1 MRRTRFLGV
10 LVLVLA
16 MVGVP
21 GTALAE
27 QSPAGPLDL
36 SGELNG
42 VAYEIRVPAD
52 WNGTL
57 VMYAHGYRDAADHP
71 GEPDVRTAD
80 AFVNDAVEQAMLAAG
95 YAVAGSAYA
104 SNGWAVGD
112 GIQDTKALVN
122 YFTAVVGKPDTT
134 LLTGFSMGS
143 LVAFESM
150 EHFGGVYD
158 GAMPSCAVGAG
169 APRAFDGTMAIAS
182 AYAAVFGWPATWG
195 TPSDVRDDLDF
206 DSEVLPVLFSQLTAP
221 GGAAKFEFI
230 RLVTGV
236 PRGPEWPAAIFFF
249 TTEGRAELERRAG
262 GPVVQNLDHNYT
274 VSSADRAYLAGLGI
288 TGTQVDGYIATM
300 MASRVGAVPS
310 SRHYLEQYADYTGK
324 IKSPVLTL
332 DTTVDALVPAAH
344 ISAYNATVAA
354 AGRSDLLANAWT
366 SGVGHCNFT
375 AQQLVTAVQA
385 LEHWVQT
392 GERPGPVP
400 ASQGFVTFTPPPW
413 PQP

>member
-1 MRRTRFLGV
+1 
-10 LVLVLA
+10 
-16 MVGVP
+16 
-21 GTALAE
+21 
-27 QSPAGPLDL
+27 
-36 SGELNG
+36 
-42 VAYEIRVPAD
+42 VAYEIRVPDD

-57 VMYAHGYRDAADHP
+57 VMYAHGYRDAADHA
-71 GEPDVRTAD
+71 GEVDNRSAD

-104 SNGWAVGD
+104 SNGWSVGD

-122 YFTAVVGKPDTT
+122 HFTSVVGKPRTT

-169 APRAFDGTMAIAS
+169 APRSFDGTLAIAS
-182 AYAAVFGWPATWG
+182 AYDAVFGWPAAWG

-206 DSEVLPVLFSQLTAP
+206 ESEVLPVLISQLTAP
-221 GGAAKFEFI
+221 GGTAKFEFI

-236 PRGPEWPAAIFFF
+236 PRGPEWPFSIWFF

-262 GPVVQNLDHNYT
+262 GPVAQNADHTYT
-274 VSSADRAYLAGLGI
+274 MAAADRAFLAGLGI
-288 TGTQVDGYIATM
+288 TGAQVDDYIATM
-300 MASRVGAVPS
+300 MANRVAATPS
-310 SRHYLEQYADYTGK
+310 SRHYLEKYADYSGK
-324 IKSPVLTL
+324 IKGPVLTL

-344 ISAYNATVAA
+344 ISKYDETVAT
-354 AGRSDLLANAWT
+354 AGRSDLVANAWT
-366 SGVGHCNFT
+366 NGVGHCNFT
-375 AQQLVTAVQA
+375 AQQLVTAVQE

-392 GERPGPVP
+392 GERPGPFP
-400 ASQGFVTFTPPPW
+400 PSQGFVTFTPPPW